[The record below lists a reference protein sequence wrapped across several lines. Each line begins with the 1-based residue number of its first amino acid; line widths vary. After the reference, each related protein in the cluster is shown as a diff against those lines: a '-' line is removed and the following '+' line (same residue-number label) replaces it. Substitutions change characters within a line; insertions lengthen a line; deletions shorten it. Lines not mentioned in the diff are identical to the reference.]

1 MAFVMLVE
9 RLVTFDRKLWSYGPF
24 LHEKLEKYLIF
35 SENSDFDA
43 HLPQKSRG
51 NVKVLM
57 DFVRSTRF

>member
-9 RLVTFDRKLWSYGPF
+9 RLVTFDRKLWSCGPF

-35 SENSDFDA
+35 SENSDFDV

-51 NVKVLM
+51 NVKVWIL
-57 DFVRSTRF
+57 